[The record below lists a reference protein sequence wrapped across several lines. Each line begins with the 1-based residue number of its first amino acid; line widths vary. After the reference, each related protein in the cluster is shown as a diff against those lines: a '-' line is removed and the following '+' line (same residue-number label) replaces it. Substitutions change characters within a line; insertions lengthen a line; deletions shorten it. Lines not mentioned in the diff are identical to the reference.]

1 MTTSEQQGQRISP
14 LRGGMSREEIVNQ
27 TKIVKNG
34 LGSLRDDHYSILA
47 SIRDDYENHKNQICN
62 NNTEVDILHAGVV
75 SDDDHNH
82 DTKEKKTSPSFSK
95 KKTTTTTNGM
105 SGVGGINGCTWVRRC
120 VHNLCLSWSI
130 GWS

>member
-62 NNTEVDILHAGVV
+62 NNTEVDIFNAG
-75 SDDDHNH
+75 DDPPDHDDHDDH
-82 DTKEKKTSPSFSK
+82 VTKEKPSP
-95 KKTTTTTNGM
+95 
-105 SGVGGINGCTWVRRC
+105 V
-120 VHNLCLSWSI
+120 
-130 GWS
+130 

>member
-1 MTTSEQQGQRISP
+1 M
-14 LRGGMSREEIVNQ
+14 NQ

-82 DTKEKKTSPSFSK
+82 DTKEKTKAAFLLPR
-95 KKTTTTTNGM
+95 GA
-105 SGVGGINGCTWVRRC
+105 VRTFPLVRA
-120 VHNLCLSWSI
+120 SDR
-130 GWS
+130 